1 MRIDVQNQFSIYQ
14 GILERNAR
22 VFVVREVES
31 FELVVVVVPVQ
42 LVHDSM
48 PKYDE
53 RTVRG

>member
-1 MRIDVQNQFSIYQ
+1 MRIDVQNQFPIYQ

-42 LVHDSM
+42 LVRDSM
-48 PKYDE
+48 PKHGE
-53 RTVRG
+53 RTVGG